1 MHFGHFSSIPL
12 QIAYWSYHTIF
23 LSRTSNLKT
32 CIATEGQRNV
42 NVIRPNYG
50 DNCTIQSD
58 INILG
63 SSCSQKQCSVHCE
76 GSYGHAQIL
85 IIYLYMFIVVRFFSV
100 FCSLSSAWCRNTN
113 DFESVRRHES
123 LSPKKLKLTNLSL
136 KNDTLSEESPAA
148 SYWKYEWAI
157 QHLFAGVGAHFGL

>member
-63 SSCSQKQCSVHCE
+63 SSCSQKQCSVRE
-76 GSYGHAQIL
+76 VMDMLKFWLY
-85 IIYLYMFIVVRFFSV
+85 IYICSLWFVFFSV